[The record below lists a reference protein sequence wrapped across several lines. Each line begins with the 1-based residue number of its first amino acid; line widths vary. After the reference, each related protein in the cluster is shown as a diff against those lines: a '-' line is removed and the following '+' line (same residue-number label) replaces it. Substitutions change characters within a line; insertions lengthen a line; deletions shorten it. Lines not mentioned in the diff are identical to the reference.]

1 MYSTVVRC
9 LYQKCKCKTVWAYLQ
24 NFVMSPCMEY
34 FQCKVARYLHDLE
47 SYGVMHL
54 SQDESSYIDIVLGW
68 HCNERYCIDVTMRNH
83 FIISL
88 FFGMGF
94 IVGPL
99 FALFG
104 RVFISNFRM
113 GYTLRLI
120 NTAIVV
126 SNLCAY
132 ILLTTPAIL

>member
-68 HCNERYCIDVTMRNH
+68 HCNERYRIDVTMRNNYASSVSQNLRNSVKSVLSLCNIFH
-83 FIISL
+83 AYCFINIQNDCSEQ
-88 FFGMGF
+88 FQYFNNN
-94 IVGPL
+94 I
-99 FALFG
+99 
-104 RVFISNFRM
+104 I
-113 GYTLRLI
+113 I
-120 NTAIVV
+120 IE
-126 SNLCAY
+126 
-132 ILLTTPAIL
+132 